1 MEFLIL
7 WTVEEWKI
15 RIQTERERGERFIRG
30 HNQSTSVDTIL
41 FVVVDRPG
49 PFKNGR

>member
-1 MEFLIL
+1 MEFLIF

-15 RIQTERERGERFIRG
+15 RIQTERGERFIRG

-41 FVVVDRPG
+41 FAVVDRPMK
-49 PFKNGR
+49 KNAVF